1 MNELVQWEGMAK
13 TELNNKIY
21 YYFETTMTDHD
32 SGVKLEKFSP
42 ATVEYYQ
49 HKRKMFNC
57 KTKRHG
63 CMDIPIPEIHSF

>member
-42 ATVEYYQ
+42 ATVEY
-49 HKRKMFNC
+49 
-57 KTKRHG
+57 
-63 CMDIPIPEIHSF
+63 